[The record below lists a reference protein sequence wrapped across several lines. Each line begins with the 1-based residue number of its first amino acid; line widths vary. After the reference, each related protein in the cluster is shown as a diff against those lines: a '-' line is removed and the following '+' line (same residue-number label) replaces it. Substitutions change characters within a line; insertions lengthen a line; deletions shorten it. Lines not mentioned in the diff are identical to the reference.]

1 MVQPILKP
9 ACHDA
14 GFGSLAFFLIMGLC
28 RFTGFFFDVVQLFL
42 CLFRGVI
49 GFICPFAILLIFV
62 VVRVALHQ
70 NRSLS
75 VLALIIPA
83 CHGTK
88 QPVFICTEW
97 GKVKRL
103 RILSGGEQK
112 LTLPKDETSKIEVS
126 TEYGTLRRVI
136 LCPPRYMA
144 IEEAINEVQKQYENE
159 NIDRERAM
167 DQYRTFRDTLRAH
180 GAEVIELE
188 PSEEYPEQV
197 FTRDIGFTVGEELFI
212 SRMASDIRQGEEEAL
227 EKLLCEKGIRYRKLD
242 GGKIEGGDVIVDR
255 DTVYVGVSERTSRDA
270 ILMLTKE
277 LPKHDI
283 VPIEFDGKYL
293 HLDCVFNILSPG
305 TALIFPEA
313 LHPATV
319 EKLGEKYNLIEVS
332 ADEQFTMGTNV
343 LSIGGRKL
351 FSLPVNPE
359 VNHAMRDHGYEVI
372 EIDFTE
378 IIKSGG
384 SFRCCSMPV
393 ERG

>member
-1 MVQPILKP
+1 M
-9 ACHDA
+9 
-14 GFGSLAFFLIMGLC
+14 
-28 RFTGFFFDVVQLFL
+28 
-42 CLFRGVI
+42 
-49 GFICPFAILLIFV
+49 
-62 VVRVALHQ
+62 
-70 NRSLS
+70 
-75 VLALIIPA
+75 
-83 CHGTK
+83 
-88 QPVFICTEW
+88 
-97 GKVKRL
+97 
-103 RILSGGEQK
+103 
-112 LTLPKDETSKIEVS
+112 TLPKDETSKIEVS

-144 IEEAINEVQKQYENE
+144 IEEAINEVQKQYEDE

-197 FTRDIGFTVGEELFI
+197 FTRDIGFAVGDELFI

-227 EKLLCEKGIRYRKLD
+227 ETFLHEKGIRYRKLE
-242 GGKIEGGDVIVDR
+242 GGRIEGGDVIVDR

-270 ILMLTKE
+270 IRMLTEE
-277 LPKHDI
+277 LPEHDI
-283 VPIEFDGKYL
+283 IPVDFEGKYL
-293 HLDCVFNILSPG
+293 HLDCVFNILSPD

-313 LHPATV
+313 LDSETV
-319 EKLGEKYNLIEVS
+319 GKLGGKYNLIEVN

-351 FSLPVNPE
+351 FSLPVNPA
-359 VNHAMRDHGYEVI
+359 VNHAMRAHGYEVI

-393 ERG
+393 ERD